1 MAPPVKEDTA
11 TPRVTLSAQ
20 HPEEPA
26 QYKLTINFDA
36 KTIENYLH

>member
-1 MAPPVKEDTA
+1 MAPPVMGGTES
-11 TPRVTLSAQ
+11 PRVTLSAQ